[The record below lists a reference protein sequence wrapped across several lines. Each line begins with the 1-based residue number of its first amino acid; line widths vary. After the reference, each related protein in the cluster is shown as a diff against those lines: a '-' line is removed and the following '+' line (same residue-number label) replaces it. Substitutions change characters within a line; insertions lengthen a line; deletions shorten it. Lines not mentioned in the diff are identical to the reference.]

1 MSTELEKLPERQ
13 PEKKP
18 EQSGQWL
25 WKNLKPFGCIL
36 CLVLMVAMIL
46 VCLTA
51 GTDPIPGYEPPESNE
66 YYAENHAEL
75 MAELEEKVFPNL
87 EGVISCYEFGERV
100 KVVIEHEHFAQT
112 RSAIGRYFDISLF
125 EFEKG

>member
-1 MSTELEKLPERQ
+1 MNTEIEKLPESR
-13 PEKKP
+13 PPKKT

-36 CLVLMVAMIL
+36 CLVLMVSMLIL
-46 VCLTA
+46 CFTA
-51 GTDPIPGYEPPESNE
+51 GTNPIPGYEAPMESE
-66 YYAENHAEL
+66 YYASHRNEL
-75 MAELEEKVFPNL
+75 MEELEDNVFPHL
-87 EGVISCYEFGERV
+87 EGIISCSESGERL
-100 KVVIEHEHFAQT
+100 KIVIEPEHYAES